1 MRQSE
6 IVVIIPDVKIVT
18 ELYSA
23 YRFTSDRF
31 SGFTVIVKKV
41 ITGNGFLDFSL
52 YYKAAR
58 QLLRFI
64 PENIA
69 IIIGVKI
76 SE

>member
-1 MRQSE
+1 MGQSE
-6 IVVIIPDVKIVT
+6 IVIIIPDVKIVT
-18 ELYSA
+18 KLNTA
-23 YRFTSDRF
+23 YCFTSDRL

-41 ITGNGFLDFSL
+41 ITGNGFLDFTL

-69 IIIGVKI
+69 VIIGVKI

>member
-6 IVVIIPDVKIVT
+6 IVIIIPDVEIVT

-23 YRFTSDRF
+23 YRFTSNRL
-31 SGFTVIVKKV
+31 SGFTVVVKKV

-58 QLLRFI
+58 QLLRLI
-64 PENIA
+64 PKNIA
-69 IIIGVKI
+69 VIIGVKI

>member
-1 MRQSE
+1 MRQTE
-6 IVVIIPDVKIVT
+6 IVIIIPNIEIVT
-18 ELYSA
+18 KLDSA
-23 YRFTSDRF
+23 YPFTSDRL
-31 SGFTVIVKKV
+31 SGFTVIIKKV
-41 ITGNGFLDFSL
+41 ITGNGFLNFTL

-69 IIIGVKI
+69 VIIGIKI